1 MIIFF
6 RLNNWTFW
14 GEKAVE
20 ELFSVVSYEKEIAIL
35 EQIAS
40 ILNNNIEAYDDQYDL
55 TDSSLNY
62 HQYFTAVYHLQRLH
76 ILQRQAKM
84 ISVLIEVVKK
94 LEQGY
99 QLEEATVDLTKAERK
114 ILNSYLKSV
123 VQ

>member
-40 ILNNNIEAYDDQYDL
+40 ILNNNIEAYDD
-55 TDSSLNY
+55 
-62 HQYFTAVYHLQRLH
+62 
-76 ILQRQAKM
+76 
-84 ISVLIEVVKK
+84 
-94 LEQGY
+94 
-99 QLEEATVDLTKAERK
+99 
-114 ILNSYLKSV
+114 
-123 VQ
+123 